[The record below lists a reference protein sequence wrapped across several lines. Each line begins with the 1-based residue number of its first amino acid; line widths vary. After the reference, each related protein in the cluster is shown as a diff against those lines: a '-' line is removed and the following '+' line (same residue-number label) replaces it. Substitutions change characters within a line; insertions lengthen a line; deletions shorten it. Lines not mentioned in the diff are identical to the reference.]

1 MAWRLECTVQR
12 YSWGDPSAIPAM
24 LGVPGDGGP
33 QAELWMGAHPSAP
46 SLVEGQP
53 LDERIAAD
61 CGAALGCS
69 VDERF
74 GQLPLLLKVLAAAG
88 PLSIQVHPSLAQAR
102 AGFARE
108 ESLGIGRGAADRT
121 YKDPNHKPELVCAL
135 TDFEAL
141 CGFRP
146 VAETLRLLDR
156 LGCHALEPLRLR
168 LSTSVSD
175 EDALRS
181 GIRWLLGLGRPDVET
196 LVPDVVGA
204 LSRATAE
211 YGREFVAEFAAYR
224 DIARSFPGD
233 IGVVVALLLNHI
245 VLQPGQAI
253 FFGPGIVHAYL
264 RGVGIEVMANSDNVV
279 RGGLTAKHID
289 VAELLDIID
298 TRPSAPMVQTA
309 RSEAHCFDAPVPEFA
324 LTRIGFDADRSFPV
338 VGPAIML
345 VTSGMAELEQLG
357 AIGQGEA
364 VFVPASDG
372 SLMLAVERGALV
384 WVATP
389 GPAAVG

>member
-1 MAWRLECTVQR
+1 M
-12 YSWGDPSAIPAM
+12 
-24 LGVPGDGGP
+24 
-33 QAELWMGAHPSAP
+33 
-46 SLVEGQP
+46 
-53 LDERIAAD
+53 
-61 CGAALGCS
+61 
-69 VDERF
+69 
-74 GQLPLLLKVLAAAG
+74 
-88 PLSIQVHPSLAQAR
+88 
-102 AGFARE
+102 
-108 ESLGIGRGAADRT
+108 
-121 YKDPNHKPELVCAL
+121 
-135 TDFEAL
+135 
-141 CGFRP
+141 
-146 VAETLRLLDR
+146 
-156 LGCHALEPLRLR
+156 
-168 LSTSVSD
+168 SD